1 MKINQI
7 EQKEIDKIIDKY
19 KKYKIQ
25 AEITILNTINGKII
39 LLSLKKNK
47 KTHHKSFK
55 TFGCLIKHSLH
66 EIDVYEQYEQY
77 KLRLKFEKR
86 LIYKNKE
93 FYDNCTI

>member
-25 AEITILNTINGKII
+25 AEITILNTINGKKI

-55 TFGCLIKHSLH
+55 TFSCLIKHSLC